1 MHRLGMVRTSS
12 GTMRSIVLMV
22 ATLAICL
29 IIILTGLNALYPS
42 TASSI
47 KFLAYVIVFNLFP
60 GVVFCRYFL
69 PGAKEAGVY
78 LSFSLAVGIVT
89 NILAVTLLW
98 IAGMLQYLF
107 LLPALAGVL
116 GILRLCRS
124 NPSEPL
130 DWTGFQNLPA
140 LAFGSA
146 FICFTALLGISYI
159 FAGINTEV
167 YADSYSAHAA
177 FEGVIV
183 RGLELGY
190 PPTNLLFPN
199 ANWSYNYAAHLWLLG
214 VKLTTGLSIDVL
226 VTRYGPAFLGGASAA
241 VLLAFGRYA
250 VGLVWWVAYLPV
262 MCVYWIVG
270 IAPISGAIFAS
281 FMPFNANL
289 ILSPFVAFLVFFLT
303 ITFLLEGRDAT
314 GRERHLRL
322 VTLIVLAF
330 LATGA
335 RGVCTPVLLCGV
347 ALRLTVSFWKG
358 EGKLL
363 SNALDL
369 VALMIGLGIGL
380 HFFFTVGSSFSGTG
394 TVKITGQPFR
404 LLASQDV
411 LTLARMLIG
420 WGFAAV
426 PAGMVAFGVI
436 AIFQAAFL
444 TPALPVSLARM
455 RNNARDVDLLLLGCG
470 IAGLSGFF
478 LTTAPELSHIS
489 FLYFSNIC
497 FALLGAWGL
506 QRIIYDADPHAVWRR
521 RSGLACQ
528 VAIVML
534 ACLHLVQ
541 IPIAA
546 LTWIG
551 GHWSESAVSVASLS
565 SAPLPQLAPC
575 MRDEDAELIALA
587 GATSSSAVVIP
598 IYQTTHCPAFWWIVR
613 HPVHT
618 LNIYLLQH
626 VPGRAAESALQ
637 AKILTQQQRMS
648 HAWESAGKGV
658 LDLPDIMALAET
670 LTNRAPIFVMA
681 PLVLSIEKTDRLQ
694 LVGRSATFGLWRV
707 SLPRGD

>member
-1 MHRLGMVRTSS
+1 MPSRVAASPLQSLARIVGTTALCLG
-12 GTMRSIVLMV
+12 IVFL
-22 ATLAICL
+22 
-29 IIILTGLNALYPS
+29 GLHTLYPS
-42 TASSI
+42 TDATI
-47 KFLAYVIVFNLFP
+47 RFLGYVLIFNLAP
-60 GVVFCRYFL
+60 GAVVCRYFL
-69 PGAKEAGVY
+69 PGVKEAGVY
-78 LSFSLAVGIVT
+78 LAFSLAVGIVT

-98 IAGMLQYLF
+98 VAGMLQYLF

-116 GILRLCRS
+116 AIVRLRRS
-124 NPSEPL
+124 NHSEQL
-130 DWTGFQNLPA
+130 EWAGFQNLPA
-140 LAFGSA
+140 WVFGSA

-159 FAGINTEV
+159 FAGIYTEV
-167 YADSYSAHAA
+167 YTDSYSAHAA

-214 VKLTTGLSIDVL
+214 VKLTAGLSIDVL

-250 VGLVWWVAYLPV
+250 VGLAWWVAYLPV
-262 MCVYWIVG
+262 ICVYWIVG
-270 IAPISGAIFAS
+270 IAPISGAVFAS

-303 ITFLLEGRDAT
+303 IAFVLERRDT
-314 GRERHLRL
+314 TVRERYLGFVIL
-322 VTLIVLAF
+322 VVLAF

-335 RGVCTPVLLCGV
+335 RGVCTPILLCGV

-358 EGKLL
+358 KGQLL
-363 SNALDL
+363 DNALDL
-369 VALMIGLGIGL
+369 AALMVGLGIGL

-394 TVKITGQPFR
+394 TVKITWQPFT
-404 LLASQDV
+404 LLASQEV

-420 WGFAAV
+420 WGFAAI
-426 PAGMVAFGVI
+426 PAGIVAFGVI

-455 RNNARDVDLLLLGCG
+455 RNNAKDVDILLLGCG

-489 FLYFSNIC
+489 FLYFSNVC
-497 FALLGAWGL
+497 FVLLGAWGL
-506 QRIIYDADPHAVWRR
+506 QLMIYSEGPQALWRR
-521 RSGLACQ
+521 SSGLASL

-541 IPIAA
+541 IPIGA

-551 GHWSESAVSVASLS
+551 RHWSESAVSIASLS
-565 SAPLPQLAPC
+565 SGQLPQLSPC
-575 MRDEDAELIALA
+575 MRDDDAELFARA
-587 GATSSSAVVIP
+587 GAMSSSAVVIP
-598 IYQTTHCPAFWWIVR
+598 IYQTTHCPAFWWVVR

-626 VPGRAAESALQ
+626 VPGRAVDPSLQ
-637 AKILTQQQRMS
+637 ARILIQQQRMS
-648 HAWESAGKGV
+648 HAWESAAKGV
-658 LDLPDIMALAET
+658 LDVPDIMALAET

-681 PLVLSIEKTDRLQ
+681 PLALSIEKTDRFQ
-694 LVGRSATFGLWRV
+694 LVGTSDAFGLWRV
-707 SLPRGD
+707 TLPRGD